1 MEAGKR
7 SVQTSEDVLTEPD
20 THARAERAKRPEGG
34 GDYKALTTDGATLAR
49 LGRPE
54 DALSTLVRAAGMAD
68 SAGDPEG
75 AGRAELTIVEELRG
89 HLSVS
94 ELCEHF
100 GRADELLRAA
110 RDPAA
115 RERLLECAR
124 HVIRAAAAA
133 GGQAPPAPEAVS
145 PDESWKGF
153 SLKREVMRYEAELI
167 GRALRDADG
176 VVSHAAKLLG
186 FRHHQTFVALLNNRH
201 KGLLHARKP
210 IVPRRRKGPRQRTA
224 PRRAAP

>member
-7 SVQTSEDVLTEPD
+7 LVQTSEDGPAD
-20 THARAERAKRPEGG
+20 ADAHAHVERGKRPAGV

-49 LGRPE
+49 LGRAD
-54 DALSTLVRAAGMAD
+54 DALSTLVRAAEMAEG
-68 SAGDPEG
+68 AGDLEG
-75 AGRAELTIVEELRG
+75 AGRAELTLVEELRDR
-89 HLSVS
+89 LSVA

-100 GRADELLRAA
+100 GRADALLRAT
-110 RDPAA
+110 RDPAT

-124 HVIRAAAAA
+124 HVISAASAAEDQGPVRPEAA
-133 GGQAPPAPEAVS
+133 GPEG
-145 PDESWKGF
+145 DWQGF
-153 SLKREVMRYEAELI
+153 SLKREVLRYEAELI

-176 VVSHAAKLLG
+176 VVSHAARLLG

-201 KGLLHARKP
+201 RELLAARNP
-210 IVPRRRKGPRQRTA
+210 IIPRRRKGTRQRAT